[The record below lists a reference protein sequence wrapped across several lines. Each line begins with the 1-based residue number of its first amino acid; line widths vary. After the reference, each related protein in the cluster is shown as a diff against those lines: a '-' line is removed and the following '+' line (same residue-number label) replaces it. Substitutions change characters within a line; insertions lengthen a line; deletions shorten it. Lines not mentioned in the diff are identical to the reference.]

1 MIVVTKWTGR
11 TAAALQDAL
20 HETNEGFAEL
30 LGAAPRTVAGWHSNP
45 DLVPRSEMQ
54 QALATIYERAS
65 QHVQMRF
72 SRLCRPPSEPAEPRA
87 QALRV
92 AIAVVVRG
100 DEVLLVCRR
109 GDDAL
114 TWQFP
119 AGMVKPG
126 GAPEAVAVRETHA
139 ETGVHCA
146 VRQHLG
152 ERLHPVSGVMASYFR
167 CDFLAGEA
175 MNRDELEN
183 VDVAWVPTASLTRF
197 IPAEQIFEPILS
209 ALEAA

>member
-11 TAAALQDAL
+11 AATALQDAL

-65 QHVQMRF
+65 EHVRRRF
-72 SRLCRPPSEPAEPRA
+72 SLLSRPPEKLPQA

-92 AIAVVVRG
+92 AIAVVLRG

-109 GDDAL
+109 GDDSL
-114 TWQFP
+114 SWQFP
-119 AGMVKPG
+119 AGMCKPG
-126 GAPEAVAVRETHA
+126 AAVTSVAVQETHA

-146 VRQHLG
+146 VREELG
-152 ERLHPVSGVMASYFR
+152 SRVHPKTGVLASYVL
-167 CDFLAGEA
+167 CDYLAGEA
-175 MNRDELEN
+175 TNRDAVEN
-183 VDVAWVPTASLTRF
+183 TDVTWVPLASLTRF
-197 IPAEQIFEPILS
+197 IPTENIFPPILS

>member
-54 QALATIYERAS
+54 QALATTYERAS
-65 QHVQMRF
+65 EHVRRRF
-72 SRLCRPPSEPAEPRA
+72 SLLARPPEEPPQA

-92 AIAVVVRG
+92 AIAVVLRG

-109 GDDAL
+109 GDDSL
-114 TWQFP
+114 SWQFP
-119 AGMVKPG
+119 AGMCKPG
-126 GAPEAVAVRETHA
+126 AAVAAVAVQETHA

-146 VRQHLG
+146 VREELG
-152 ERLHPVSGVMASYFR
+152 SRVHPKTGVLAHYVL
-167 CDFLAGEA
+167 CNYLAGEA
-175 MNRDELEN
+175 SNRDTVEN
-183 VDVAWVPTASLTRF
+183 VDVAWVPLAALTRF
-197 IPAEQIFEPILS
+197 IPTENIFPPILS

>member
-11 TAAALQDAL
+11 TATALQDAL

-54 QALATIYERAS
+54 QALATIYERAND
-65 QHVQMRF
+65 HVRRRF
-72 SRLCRPPSEPAEPRA
+72 NLLSKPPEEPAQA

-92 AIAVVVRG
+92 AIAVVLRG
-100 DEVLLVCRR
+100 DQVLLVCRR
-109 GDDAL
+109 GDDSL

-119 AGMVKPG
+119 AGMCKPG
-126 GAPEAVAVRETHA
+126 AAVASVAVQETHA
-139 ETGVHCA
+139 ETGVHCS
-146 VRQHLG
+146 VREELG
-152 ERLHPVSGVMASYFR
+152 TRVHPKTGVLASYVL
-167 CDFLAGEA
+167 CDYLAGEA
-175 MNRDELEN
+175 INRDAVEN
-183 VDVAWVPTASLTRF
+183 TDVAWVPLASLTRF
-197 IPAEQIFEPILS
+197 IPTENIFPPILS

>member
-65 QHVQMRF
+65 EHVRRRF
-72 SRLCRPPSEPAEPRA
+72 SLLSRPPEQPTQA

-92 AIAVVVRG
+92 AIAVVLRG
-100 DEVLLVCRR
+100 DQVLLVCRR

-114 TWQFP
+114 SWQFP
-119 AGMVKPG
+119 AGMCKPG
-126 GAPEAVAVRETHA
+126 AAVASVAVQETHA
-139 ETGVHCA
+139 ETGVHCS
-146 VRQHLG
+146 VREELG
-152 ERLHPVSGVMASYFR
+152 TRVHPKTGVLASYVL
-167 CDFLAGEA
+167 CDYLAGEA
-175 MNRDELEN
+175 TNRDTVEN
-183 VDVAWVPTASLTRF
+183 TDVTWVPLAALTRF
-197 IPAEQIFEPILS
+197 IPADRIFPPILS